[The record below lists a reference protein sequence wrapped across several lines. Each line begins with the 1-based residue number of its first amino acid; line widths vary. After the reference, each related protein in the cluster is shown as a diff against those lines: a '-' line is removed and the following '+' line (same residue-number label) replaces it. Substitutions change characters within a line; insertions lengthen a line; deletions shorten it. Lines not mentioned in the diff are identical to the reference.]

1 MGDNKATLRPV
12 TWDGI
17 KAWLPIIVMIA
28 SLLIGLGL
36 FQGQITMTEKQVAFN
51 TRRLE
56 VLQELVQGQQVRLAR
71 IENDIGYI
79 RATLERLEKEGN

>member
-79 RATLERLEKEGN
+79 RMTLERLEKEGN